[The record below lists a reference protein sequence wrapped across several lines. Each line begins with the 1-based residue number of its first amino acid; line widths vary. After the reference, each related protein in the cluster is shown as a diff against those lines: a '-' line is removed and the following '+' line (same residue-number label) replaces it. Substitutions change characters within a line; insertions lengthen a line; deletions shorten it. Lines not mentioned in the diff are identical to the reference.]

1 MAFVAVHI
9 GAGYHDK
16 LKRSQYNRICV
27 EACQAAMNALK
38 NDATATIGVVEAIG
52 SLENQTLT
60 NAGIGSNLN
69 LEGFVECDASLMDGE
84 SMLFGSVGAVKSI
97 RNPIRIAQLILEQQK
112 IPGPLGLIPPN
123 FLVGQGAENFAI
135 SREESSKTYNK
146 YKLQLDNFEKN
157 FSLMHQHQC
166 YDTVGAICIDKKGC
180 LASGVS
186 SGGLIL
192 KQEGRVGQVHFKV
205 PKKNKNLNVLVFKAS
220 IVGADSCVMRN
231 IPRQDHLAGLIGLIL
246 DQELNSIE
254 FFWAHSTRT
263 MCIGYMDSHS
273 SSPISFVSEMQS
285 EPGST
290 IIAQSKTFR
299 FQ

>member
-1 MAFVAVHI
+1 
-9 GAGYHDK
+9 
-16 LKRSQYNRICV
+16 
-27 EACQAAMNALK
+27 
-38 NDATATIGVVEAIG
+38 
-52 SLENQTLT
+52 
-60 NAGIGSNLN
+60 
-69 LEGFVECDASLMDGE
+69 
-84 SMLFGSVGAVKSI
+84 
-97 RNPIRIAQLILEQQK
+97 
-112 IPGPLGLIPPN
+112 
-123 FLVGQGAENFAI
+123 
-135 SREESSKTYNK
+135 
-146 YKLQLDNFEKN
+146 
-157 FSLMHQHQC
+157 MHQHQC

-192 KQEGRVGQVHFKV
+192 KQEGRVGQ
-205 PKKNKNLNVLVFKAS
+205 AS
-220 IVGADSCVMRN
+220 IVGAGCWTKENIAVTTSGVGEYLIRTMMARNVVEKIDKSSTDPDQNTLELLVKAFDEIFFNSCVMRN